1 MLFRLHAHM
10 ESYRLR
16 IRLFAAV
23 VVVVFL
29 VLGGR
34 LVYLQVF
41 DNEAYWGASQSN
53 AVREHAVM
61 PARGALYDRDG
72 TLLVD
77 NAPSYTL
84 MLTPRYVDEQTLPD
98 LAGLLGVPDSVVTTR
113 LREAREWSVVRPSR
127 AFSNLSFDTY
137 SRIQEQ
143 LYQLP
148 GVSFEVDAQRRYHTD
163 MNAAHAL
170 GYVREIDGARLAEL
184 RDDGYRPGDRVG
196 VTGIEAAFEPE
207 LRGTYGSEFVVVD
220 VRGMEVQSYRDGAE
234 DRPPRSGYNL
244 HLTLDH
250 EVQALA
256 ESLFVNKRGAAVA
269 LDPDSG
275 EILSFVSHPDYDP
288 AIFTQSVSRAAWDS
302 LQADVDKPLYNRAT
316 MSGFPPGSTW
326 KPFMSLVGL
335 EEGIIPPSES
345 QLVDCPAGYRVGNR
359 VFRNHQ
365 SKEHGYISLEE
376 ALEVSCNTL
385 YYHVMMNLDVNTWA
399 DWARRFGFGQEVP
412 FDVNNQLPGLIPD
425 SSYFNRTYGR
435 WTAGYTVNLGIGQG
449 DMSVTPLQL
458 ARYTAALANGGD
470 LPAPHFVRYAE
481 HPATGERQMANSP
494 PAEPTGVS
502 PAYLDRVREGMRRV
516 MESGTGQWVS
526 IPNIESAGKTGTAE
540 NPHGEN
546 HSLFIMFAPFDDP
559 EIAIAVAVE
568 NAGYG
573 GSVAGPIASFM
584 AEKYLTGT
592 IADTWERRYWMDRLL
607 NEERSE
613 PIDTTSTP
621 TPDDLAPEQMQPEG
635 TPAVPVTTP

>member
-1 MLFRLHAHM
+1 M

-16 IRLFAAV
+16 IRLFAAAILAVFV
-23 VVVVFL
+23 VL
-29 VLGGR
+29 AGR
-34 LVYLQVF
+34 LVYLQVIES
-41 DNEAYWGASQSN
+41 EAYWGASQSN
-53 AVREHAVM
+53 AVRERPVV
-61 PARGALYDRDG
+61 PARGALYDRNG

-84 MLTPRYVDEQTLPD
+84 MLTPRYVEEHTLPR
-98 LAGLLGVPDSVVTTR
+98 LASLLGVPDSVVTAR
-113 LREAREWSVVRPSR
+113 LREARDWSSVRPSR
-127 AFSNLSFDTY
+127 AFSSLNFDTY

-148 GVSFEVDAQRRYHTD
+148 GVSFKVDAQRRYHTD
-163 MNAAHAL
+163 MHAAHAL
-170 GYVREIDGARLAEL
+170 GYVREVDARRLATL

-196 VTGIEAAFEPE
+196 VTGIEAAFESE

-220 VRGMEVQSYRDGAE
+220 VRGMEVQSYRDGVE
-234 DRPPRSGYNL
+234 DRSPESGYNL

-275 EILSFVSHPDYDP
+275 EIISFVSHPDYDP
-288 AIFTQSVSRAAWDS
+288 TLFAQAVSPAAWDS
-302 LQADVDKPLYNRAT
+302 LQTDPDKPLYNRAT

-335 EEGIIPPSES
+335 EEGIIPPRED
-345 QLVDCPAGYRVGNR
+345 QLVDCPAGYQVGNR
-359 VFRNHQ
+359 TFRNHQ
-365 SKEHGYISLEE
+365 SKSHGRISLEE

-385 YYHVMMNLDVNTWA
+385 YYDVMMNLDVNTWA
-399 DWARRFGFGQEVP
+399 EWARQFGFGQEVP
-412 FDVNNQLPGLIPD
+412 FDVSNQLPGLIPD
-425 SSYFNRTYGR
+425 SSYFDRTYGR

-449 DMSVTPLQL
+449 DMSVTPLQM

-481 HPATGERQMANSP
+481 HPATGERMMADPP

-502 PAYLDRVREGMRRV
+502 PKYLARVREGMRRV

-526 IPNIESAGKTGTAE
+526 IPDVASAGKTGTAE

-584 AEKYLTGT
+584 AEKYLTGA
-592 IADTWERRYWMDRLL
+592 IADTWERRYWMDRVL

-613 PIDTTSTP
+613 PIDTTTVPNQTP
-621 TPDDLAPEQMQPEG
+621 TDDLDPEQMQPEG
-635 TPAVPVTTP
+635 TPVAPASTP

>member
-1 MLFRLHAHM
+1 M

-16 IRLFAAV
+16 VRLFAAAIA
-23 VVVVFL
+23 VVFA
-29 VLGGR
+29 VLGSR
-34 LVYLQVF
+34 LVYLQVL
-41 DNEAYWGASQSN
+41 DNETYWGESQSN
-53 AVREHAVM
+53 AVRERPVI
-61 PARGALYDRDG
+61 PARGAFYDRNG

-84 MLTPRYVDEQTLPD
+84 MLTPRYVDEETLPS
-98 LAGLLGVPDSVVTTR
+98 LADLLGVSDSLVTTR
-113 LREAREWSVVRPSR
+113 LNEARDWSRVRPSR
-127 AFSNLSFDTY
+127 AFSNLDFDTY

-143 LYQLP
+143 LYRLP
-148 GVSFEVDAQRRYHTD
+148 GVSFDVDAQRRYHT
-163 MNAAHAL
+163 NARAAHAF
-170 GYVREIDGARLAEL
+170 GYVREIDGTQLARL
-184 RDDGYRPGDRVG
+184 RDSGYRPGDRVG
-196 VTGIEAAFEPE
+196 VSGLEAAFESE

-220 VRGMEVQSYRDGAE
+220 VRGMEVQSYRDGA
-234 DRPPRSGYNL
+234 DDHPPQSGYDL
-244 HLTLDH
+244 HLTIDH

-275 EILSFVSHPDYDP
+275 EIISFVSHPDYDP
-288 AIFTQSVSRAAWDS
+288 DIFAQSIPTALWDS
-302 LQADVDKPLYNRAT
+302 LRSDPQDPLYNRAT

-335 EEGIIPPSES
+335 EEGVIPSNKNQRINCPS
-345 QLVDCPAGYRVGNR
+345 GYQVGNR
-359 VFRNHQ
+359 TFRNHQ
-365 SKEHGYISLEE
+365 SKDHGRISLEE

-385 YYHVMMNLDVNTWA
+385 YYDVMMNLDVNTWA
-399 DWARRFGFGQEVP
+399 EWARRFGFGQEVP
-412 FDVNNQLPGLIPD
+412 FDVSNQLPGLIPD

-449 DMSVTPLQL
+449 DMSVTPLQM

-470 LPAPHFVRYAE
+470 LPSPHFVRYAE
-481 HPATGERQMANSP
+481 HPATGERTMAMP
-494 PAEPTGVS
+494 PRPESVGVA
-502 PAYLDRVREGMRRV
+502 PEHMARVREGMRRV
-516 MESGTGQWVS
+516 MESGTGQWVN
-526 IPNIESAGKTGTAE
+526 IPDIKSAGKTGTAE

-584 AEKYLTGT
+584 AEKYLTGS
-592 IADTWERRYWMDRLL
+592 IADTWERRYWRDRLL

-613 PIDTTSTP
+613 PVNP
-621 TPDDLAPEQMQPEG
+621 EAAPDQLDPEERQSES
-635 TPAVPVTTP
+635 TPAVPVSTP

>member
-1 MLFRLHAHM
+1 M

-16 IRLFAAV
+16 VRLFAAAIAV
-23 VVVVFL
+23 IFV
-29 VLGGR
+29 VLGSR
-34 LVYLQVF
+34 LVYLQVL
-41 DNEAYWGASQSN
+41 DNEAYWGESQSN
-53 AVREHAVM
+53 AVRERPVI
-61 PARGALYDRDG
+61 PARGAFYDRDG

-84 MLTPRYVDEQTLPD
+84 MLTPRYVEEKTLPA
-98 LAGLLGVPDSVVTTR
+98 LADLLGVSDSLVTAR
-113 LREAREWSVVRPSR
+113 LNEARDWSRVRPSR
-127 AFSNLSFDTY
+127 AFSNLDFDTY

-143 LYQLP
+143 LYRLP
-148 GVSFEVDAQRRYHTD
+148 GVSFDVDAQRRYHTD
-163 MNAAHAL
+163 ADAAHAF
-170 GYVREIDGARLAEL
+170 GYVREIDGTQLARL
-184 RDDGYRPGDRVG
+184 RDSGYRPGDRVG
-196 VTGIEAAFEPE
+196 VTGLEASFESE

-220 VRGMEVQSYRDGAE
+220 VRGMEVQSYRNGA
-234 DRPPRSGYNL
+234 DDHPPQSGYNL
-244 HLTLDH
+244 HLTIDH

-275 EILSFVSHPDYDP
+275 EIISFVSHPDYDP
-288 AIFTQSVSRAAWDS
+288 TLFSQAVSPAAWDS
-302 LQADVDKPLYNRAT
+302 LQTDPGKPLYNRAT

-335 EEGIIPPSES
+335 EEGIIPPNEN
-345 QLVDCPAGYRVGNR
+345 QLVDCPAGYQVGNR
-359 VFRNHQ
+359 TFRNHQ
-365 SKEHGYISLEE
+365 SKAHGRISLEK

-385 YYHVMMNLDVNTWA
+385 YYDVMMNLDVNTWA
-399 DWARRFGFGQEVP
+399 EWARRFGFGQEVP
-412 FDVNNQLPGLIPD
+412 FDVSNQLPGLIPD

-449 DMSVTPLQL
+449 DMSVTPLQM

-470 LPAPHFVRYAE
+470 LPSPHFVRYAE
-481 HPATGERQMANSP
+481 HPATGERIMATP
-494 PAEPTGVS
+494 PPLESTGVA
-502 PAYLDRVREGMRRV
+502 PDHVARVREGMRRV

-526 IPNIESAGKTGTAE
+526 IPDIESAGKTGTAE

-592 IADTWERRYWMDRLL
+592 IADTWERGYWMDRLL

-621 TPDDLAPEQMQPEG
+621 NPDELNPEERQPEG
-635 TPAVPVTTP
+635 APAVPVSTP

>member
-1 MLFRLHAHM
+1 M

-16 IRLFAAV
+16 IRLFAAAV
-23 VVVVFL
+23 VAVFL

-34 LVYLQVF
+34 LVYLQVV
-41 DNEAYWGASQSN
+41 NSEAYWGTSQSN

-84 MLTPRYVDEQTLPD
+84 MLTPRYVEESTLPD
-98 LAGLLGVPDSVVTTR
+98 LATLLGVPDSVVTAR
-113 LREAREWSVVRPSR
+113 LQAAREWSTMRPSR
-127 AFSNLSFDTY
+127 AFADLSFDTY

-143 LYQLP
+143 LYRLP
-148 GVSFEVDAQRRYHTD
+148 GVSFKVDAKRRYHTP
-163 MNAAHAL
+163 MRAAHAL
-170 GYVREIDGARLAEL
+170 GYVREIDQTRLSDL
-184 RDDGYRPGDRVG
+184 RDDGYRPGDRIG
-196 VTGIEAAFEPE
+196 VTGLEAAFEPE

-220 VRGMEVQSYRDGAE
+220 VRGMEVQSYRNGAE
-234 DRPPRSGYNL
+234 DRAPTSGYNL

-269 LDPDSG
+269 LDPNSG
-275 EILSFVSHPDYDP
+275 EIISFVSEPDYDP
-288 AIFTQSVSRAAWDS
+288 SLFAQSVAPATWDS
-302 LQADVDKPLYNRAT
+302 LQADPDKPLYNRAT

-335 EEGIIPPSES
+335 EEGIIPPNEN
-345 QLVDCPAGYRVGNR
+345 QLVDCPSGYRVGTR

-365 SKEHGYISLEE
+365 SKNHGRISLEE

-385 YYHVMMNLDVNTWA
+385 YYDVMMNLDVNTWA
-399 DWARRFGFGQEVP
+399 DWARRFGFGQNVP
-412 FDVNNQLPGLIPD
+412 FDVGNQLPGLIPD
-425 SSYFNRTYGR
+425 SSYFDRTYGR

-449 DMSVTPLQL
+449 DMSVTPLQM
-458 ARYTAALANGGD
+458 ARYTAALANGGT
-470 LPAPHFVRYAE
+470 LPSPHLVRYAE
-481 HPATGERQMANSP
+481 HPSTGARIAARP
-494 PAEPTGVS
+494 PAPDSVGVD
-502 PAYLDRVREGMRRV
+502 PAYMSRVREGMRRV
-516 MESGTGQWVS
+516 METGTAQWVS
-526 IPNIESAGKTGTAE
+526 IPGIESGGKTGTAE

-613 PIDTTSTP
+613 PVTP
-621 TPDDLAPEQMQPEG
+621 PASDSLATDPPQPDG
-635 TPAVPVTTP
+635 TPAMPVSTP

>member
-1 MLFRLHAHM
+1 MT
-10 ESYRLR
+10 
-16 IRLFAAV
+16 
-23 VVVVFL
+23 VF
-29 VLGGR
+29 VILGGR

-53 AVREHAVM
+53 AVREHPVV
-61 PARGALYDRDG
+61 PARGAFYDRSG

-84 MLTPRYVDEQTLPD
+84 MFTPRYVDEETMPE
-98 LAGLLGVPDSVVTTR
+98 LARLLGVPDSVVTNR
-113 LREAREWSVVRPSR
+113 LNEARNWSMVRPSR
-127 AFSNLSFDTY
+127 AFSNLDFDTY
-137 SRIQEQ
+137 SRIQER
-143 LYQLP
+143 LYRLP
-148 GVSFEVDAQRRYHTD
+148 GVSFDVDAKRRYHTS
-163 MNAAHAL
+163 MRAPHAL
-170 GYVREIDGARLAEL
+170 GYISEIDGTRLAQL
-184 RDDGYRPGDRVG
+184 RDTGYRPGDRIG
-196 VTGIEAAFEPE
+196 VTGLEAAFESE
-207 LRGTYGSEFVVVD
+207 LRGSYGSEFVVVD
-220 VRGMEVQSYRDGAE
+220 VRGREVQSYRDGAN
-234 DRPPRSGYNL
+234 DRPPQSGYDL
-244 HLTLDH
+244 HLTIDH

-275 EILSFVSHPDYDP
+275 EIISFVSHPDYDP
-288 AIFTQSVSRAAWDS
+288 ELFAQSIPAATWDS
-302 LQADVDKPLYNRAT
+302 LRSDPQDPLYNRAT

-335 EEGIIPPSES
+335 EEGIIPPNEN
-345 QLVDCPAGYRVGNR
+345 QLVDCPAGYQVGNR
-359 VFRNHQ
+359 TFRNHQ
-365 SKEHGYISLEE
+365 SKSHGRISLEE

-385 YYHVMMNLDVNTWA
+385 YYDVMMNLDVNTWA
-399 DWARRFGFGQEVP
+399 EWAQRFGFGQEVP
-412 FDVNNQLPGLIPD
+412 FDVSNQLPGLIPD
-425 SSYFNRTYGR
+425 SSYFDRTYGR

-449 DMSVTPLQL
+449 DMSVTPLQM

-470 LPAPHFVRYAE
+470 LPSPHFVRYAE
-481 HPATGERQMANSP
+481 HPSTGERIMATP
-494 PAEPTGVS
+494 PPLEPTGVA
-502 PAYLDRVREGMRRV
+502 PDHVARVREGMRRV
-516 MESGTGQWVS
+516 MESGTAQWVS
-526 IPNIESAGKTGTAE
+526 IPEIESGGKTGTAE

-613 PIDTTSTP
+613 PIDDP
-621 TPDDLAPEQMQPEG
+621 EAAPDQLDPEERQPEG
-635 TPAVPVTTP
+635 APAVPVSTP

>member
-1 MLFRLHAHM
+1 M

-16 IRLFAAV
+16 VRLFAAAIV
-23 VVVVFL
+23 GVFVIL
-29 VLGGR
+29 SGR

-41 DNEAYWGASQSN
+41 DSETYWGASQSN
-53 AVREHAVM
+53 AVRERPVV
-61 PARGALYDRDG
+61 PARGALYDREG

-84 MLTPRYVDEQTLPD
+84 MFTPRYVDESTLPE
-98 LAGLLGVPDSVVTTR
+98 LATLLGVADSVVTAR
-113 LREAREWSVVRPSR
+113 LSEARDWSSVRPSR
-127 AFSNLSFDTY
+127 AFSNLDFDTY
-137 SRIQEQ
+137 SRIQER
-143 LYQLP
+143 LYRLP
-148 GVSFEVDAQRRYHTD
+148 GVSFDVDAQRRYHTD
-163 MNAAHAL
+163 MRAPHAL
-170 GYVREIDGARLAEL
+170 GYVREIDGTRLAQL
-184 RDDGYRPGDRVG
+184 RDTGYRPGDRIG
-196 VTGIEAAFEPE
+196 VTGIESAFESE

-234 DRPPRSGYNL
+234 DRPPESGYNL
-244 HLTLDH
+244 HLTIDH

-275 EILSFVSHPDYDP
+275 EIISFVSHPDYDP
-288 AIFTQSVSRAAWDS
+288 DLFAQSIPTATWDS
-302 LQADVDKPLYNRAT
+302 LQSNPDDPLYNRAT

-335 EEGIIPPSES
+335 EEGIIPAGKN
-345 QLVDCPAGYRVGNR
+345 QLVDCPAGYQVGSR
-359 VFRNHQ
+359 TFRNHQ
-365 SKEHGYISLEE
+365 NKSHGRISLEE

-385 YYHVMMNLDVNTWA
+385 YYDVMMNLDVNTWA
-399 DWARRFGFGQEVP
+399 EWARRFGFGQEVP
-412 FDVNNQLPGLIPD
+412 FDVSNQLPGLIPD
-425 SSYFNRTYGR
+425 SSYFDRTYGR

-449 DMSVTPLQL
+449 DMSVTPLQM

-470 LPAPHFVRYAE
+470 LPSPHFVRYAE
-481 HPATGERQMANSP
+481 HPATGERIMAQP
-494 PAEPTGVS
+494 PLGESTGVA
-502 PAYLDRVREGMRRV
+502 PEHLDRVNEGMRRV

-526 IPNIESAGKTGTAE
+526 IPDIESAGKTGTAE

-584 AEKYLTGT
+584 AEKYLTGS

-607 NEERSE
+607 NEERSA
-613 PIDTTSTP
+613 PI
-621 TPDDLAPEQMQPEG
+621 TPDVAPDQLDPEERQSEG
-635 TPAVPVTTP
+635 APAVPVSTP